1 MWRLYA
7 NLFWL
12 IFFRGLSLDMARLKR
27 HFCPMRKT
35 IKKTTDV
42 DVLILGGGMVGMS
55 LAVALAGAGIETA
68 VVERNAPGED
78 QEEGFDGRT
87 CSLAHASAMIFQG
100 LGVWPFLAGDA
111 GPIYDIRVVDGN
123 LQDGISSLFLH
134 YNHEDVGDDPFGYI
148 VENRVIRSGLAQR
161 ASSLETLRVF
171 APSTVENLTHDSR
184 SVDAELDDGSRITAR
199 LAVAAEGRFSP
210 TREAAG
216 IKVRRFDYQQT
227 AIVCSVDHA
236 EPHDGV
242 AVELFLPSG
251 PFAML
256 PMVGNRMNL
265 VWTETTDGAQ
275 AFLDLPEAAFLEEVG
290 KRFGDWLGELK
301 LAGPRFSYPL
311 ALQHSDRYID
321 TRLALIGDS
330 AHAIHPIA
338 GQGLNLGLRD
348 VAVLAELIVDARRL
362 GLDVGGGT
370 VLEDYQNWRR
380 PDVFAM
386 AAVTHGL
393 NRLFSNDVTPLRL
406 ARDLGLAAVDK
417 AGPLKRL
424 FMRHA
429 MGVVGNLPRL
439 VAGDRL

>member
-1 MWRLYA
+1 MAKNVATLCPI
-7 NLFWL
+7 
-12 IFFRGLSLDMARLKR
+12 IFSSVFLDTALGKSDFRT
-27 HFCPMRKT
+27 MRKT
-35 IKKTTDV
+35 TKKTADV

-55 LAVALAGAGIETA
+55 LAVALASAGIETA
-68 VVERNAPGED
+68 VVERNAPGENLD
-78 QEEGFDGRT
+78 EGFDGRT
-87 CSLAHASAMIFQG
+87 CSLAHASAMLFQG
-100 LGVWPFLAGDA
+100 LGVWPYLAADA

-123 LQDGISSLFLH
+123 LSDGISSLFLH

-161 ASSLETLRVF
+161 ASALESLQVF
-171 APSTVENLTHDSR
+171 APATVETLTHDLAG
-184 SVDAELDDGSRITAR
+184 VDAELNDGTKITAR
-199 LAVAAEGRFSP
+199 LAVAAEGKFSP
-210 TREAAG
+210 TRDNTS
-216 IKVRRFDYQQT
+216 IKTRRFDYKQT

-265 VWTETTDGAQ
+265 VWTEKTDEAQ
-275 AFLDLPEAAFLEEVG
+275 SYLDLPDDAFLDEIA
-290 KRFGDWLGELK
+290 KRFGDWLGDLK
-301 LAGPRFSYPL
+301 LTGPRFSYPL
-311 ALQHSDRYID
+311 ILQHSDRYID

-348 VAVLAELIVDARRL
+348 VAALAELIVDARRL
-362 GLDVGGGT
+362 GLDVGSGT

-380 PDVFAM
+380 PDVVAM
-386 AAVTHGL
+386 AAVTHGI
-393 NRLFSNDVTPLRL
+393 NRLFSNDVQPLRL

-417 AGPLKRL
+417 TGPLKRF

-429 MGVVGNLPRL
+429 MGVVGDLPRL
-439 VAGDRL
+439 IAGTKL

>member
-1 MWRLYA
+1 MP
-7 NLFWL
+7 N
-12 IFFRGLSLDMARLKR
+12 FRFSVFLDKSGGKSDFNR
-27 HFCPMRKT
+27 MRKT
-35 IKKTTDV
+35 TKKTAEV

-55 LAVALAGAGIETA
+55 LAVALASVGVETA
-68 VVERNAPGED
+68 VVERNAPGVD
-78 QEEGFDGRT
+78 LEEAFDGRT
-87 CSLAHASAMIFQG
+87 CSLAHASAMIYQG
-100 LGVWPFLAGDA
+100 LGVWPFLAADA

-123 LQDGISSLFLH
+123 LNDGISSLFLH

-161 ASSLETLRVF
+161 AASLASLQIFAPTIIETLSHGN
-171 APSTVENLTHDSR
+171 AGVE
-184 SVDAELDDGSRITAR
+184 AELDDGTHIKAR
-199 LAVAAEGRFSP
+199 LAVAAEGRASP

-216 IKVRRFDYQQT
+216 IKVRHFDYRQT
-227 AIVCSVDHA
+227 AIVCSVDHSL
-236 EPHDGV
+236 PHDGV
-242 AVELFLPSG
+242 AVELFLPHG

-265 VWTETTDGAQ
+265 VWTENANDAGDLLKLPDGD
-275 AFLDLPEAAFLEEVG
+275 FLADVE
-290 KRFGDWLGELK
+290 KRFGDWLGALK

-311 ALQHSDRYID
+311 ALQLSDRYVG

-348 VAVLAELIVDARRL
+348 VAVLAQLIVDARRL

-393 NRLFSNDVTPLRL
+393 NRLFSNDIGPLRL

-429 MGVVGNLPRL
+429 MGVTGHLPRL
-439 VAGDRL
+439 VAGEAL